1 MPKTR
6 VSCPNCR
13 QPVVAEIDQL
23 FDVNQDPTAKQR
35 LLSGAFN
42 LIQCPTCGYQGNLA
56 TPILY
61 HDPEKELLLTFVPA
75 ELGLP
80 QAEQE
85 RLIGSL
91 INQVISKLPQEKRKA
106 YLFQPQPNLTMQG
119 LIERVLQED
128 GITREMIQ
136 AQQQRLNLI
145 QRLAS
150 TSDESVRAEIARQE
164 DALIDAEFFA
174 LLSRLTEAAMMSGDR
189 ESAQALADLQN
200 SILPVTTFGQQVQA
214 QSKEVEAAIAELR
227 QLGREVTREKVLEL
241 VINAPNDTR
250 VRAYVSLARPVM
262 DYTFFQLFSERID
275 RARGDGRNRLVELR
289 TLLLEL
295 TQEIDRQVEAH
306 VQQTRQLVDAVLQ
319 SPDVSEAMQQAMPA
333 VDEYFVREVSQRLQ
347 DARAKGDLEA
357 SSKLQAIVDVIQ
369 QASAPPPEMALVEQ
383 YLDLEDDPAR
393 KQFLLDHQD
402 EITPEF
408 VDLFSNILAQVQ
420 SGDDAEL
427 REHIQAANRQMLRF
441 SMERNLRS

>member
-80 QAEQE
+80 QPEQE

-106 YLFQPQPNLTMQG
+106 YLFQPQPTLTMQG

-150 TSDESVRAEIARQE
+150 ATDESVRAEIARQE
-164 DALIDAEFFA
+164 DALIDADFFT
-174 LLSRLTEAAMMSGDR
+174 LLSRLAEAAMMSGDR
-189 ESAQALADLQN
+189 ESAQALADLQK
-200 SILPVTTFGQQVQA
+200 SILPVTTFGREVQA
-214 QSKEVEAAIAELR
+214 QSIEVEAAIADLR
-227 QLGREVTREKVLEL
+227 KLGREITREKMLEL
-241 VINAPNDTR
+241 VINAPNETWLATR
-250 VRAYVSLARPVM
+250 
-262 DYTFFQLFSERID
+262 FQKR
-275 RARGDGRNRLVELR
+275 RHRCGV
-289 TLLLEL
+289 
-295 TQEIDRQVEAH
+295 V
-306 VQQTRQLVDAVLQ
+306 
-319 SPDVSEAMQQAMPA
+319 
-333 VDEYFVREVSQRLQ
+333 
-347 DARAKGDLEA
+347 
-357 SSKLQAIVDVIQ
+357 
-369 QASAPPPEMALVEQ
+369 
-383 YLDLEDDPAR
+383 
-393 KQFLLDHQD
+393 
-402 EITPEF
+402 
-408 VDLFSNILAQVQ
+408 
-420 SGDDAEL
+420 
-427 REHIQAANRQMLRF
+427 
-441 SMERNLRS
+441 

>member
-1 MPKTR
+1 
-6 VSCPNCR
+6 
-13 QPVVAEIDQL
+13 VVAEIDQL